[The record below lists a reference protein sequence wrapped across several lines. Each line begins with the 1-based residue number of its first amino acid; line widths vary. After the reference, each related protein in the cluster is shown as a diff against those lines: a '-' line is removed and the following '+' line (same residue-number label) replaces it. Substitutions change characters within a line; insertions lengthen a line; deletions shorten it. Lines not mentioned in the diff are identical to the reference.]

1 MQREKTNVKEYLIN
15 HVHEWMKFEND
26 TQRQDFTSVEET
38 WYHVCGIHFSI
49 LMMTGITILK
59 SQYVYEYHPMLFLEF
74 DSKNSWREPTLKS

>member
-38 WYHVCGIHFSI
+38 
-49 LMMTGITILK
+49 
-59 SQYVYEYHPMLFLEF
+59 
-74 DSKNSWREPTLKS
+74 